1 MPGLRR
7 WVGGLLTQG
16 HTRTGGVRS
25 TAARAACSKQ
35 TYRLTP
41 AGRRSPTASRSS
53 LATDSPPVPCRSQ
66 RVVETERG
74 VFLLR
79 QFLHANLA
87 QRVSTRPFLT
97 LIEKVGG
104 VTCAAC

>member
-1 MPGLRR
+1 MRCLQ
-7 WVGGLLTQG
+7 LT
-16 HTRTGGVRS
+16 
-25 TAARAACSKQ
+25 ACQ
-35 TYRLTP
+35 P
-41 AGRRSPTASRSS
+41 
-53 LATDSPPVPCRSQ
+53 Q

-79 QFLHANLA
+79 QYLHANLA

-104 VTCAAC
+104 AGAVCC

>member
-1 MPGLRR
+1 M
-7 WVGGLLTQG
+7 
-16 HTRTGGVRS
+16 
-25 TAARAACSKQ
+25 
-35 TYRLTP
+35 
-41 AGRRSPTASRSS
+41 
-53 LATDSPPVPCRSQ
+53 PCRTQ